1 MTYIL
6 AMPELEMSE
15 NGAADLKGQKRAR
28 TRARLVAAAAALVR
42 ENGFEGTSLDAVAAR
57 AGMTRGA
64 IYGNFR
70 NKEDLFLAVVA
81 ARWEPIMPPLVP
93 GAGFAAH
100 MDMLAEAVI
109 AAMPARRQAAVGAAS
124 FQAYAL
130 THPEMRARVAAG
142 NAEIYR
148 RAAEALRQAMPEG
161 SLPVAPEV
169 FVRVMHALIDGL
181 MFLHALTPE
190 LVGPEIVRAAITSL
204 AGPSVT
210 GTSVAGTA
218 MAADVPLR

>member
-1 MTYIL
+1 
-6 AMPELEMSE
+6 MSE
-15 NGAADLKGQKRAR
+15 AVVAVSKGQKRAR
-28 TRARLVAAAAALVR
+28 TRARLVDAAAALVR
-42 ENGFEGTSLDAVAAR
+42 EQGFEATSLDAVAAR

-70 NKEDLFLAVVA
+70 NKEALFLAVVA
-81 ARWEPIMPPLVP
+81 ARWEPIMPPFVP

-109 AAMPARRQAAVGAAS
+109 AAMPARRLAAVGAAS

-130 THPEMRARVAAG
+130 THPEMRARVVAG
-142 NAEIYR
+142 NEAIYR
-148 RAAEALRQAMPEG
+148 RAAEALGQAMPEG
-161 SLPVAPEV
+161 SLPMAPET

-190 LVGPEIVRAAITSL
+190 LVGPEIVRAAF
-204 AGPSVT
+204 
-210 GTSVAGTA
+210 VAMGRGA
-218 MAADVPLR
+218 MASGASGRNAG